1 MKYKNIFAL
10 GAVLVLFLA
19 GQAINAQTQSDPSN
33 SSRKGQ
39 GRRYGRAYPGFDQL
53 NLTPDQQT
61 KLKTIHEST
70 QQQIEAIRNDSTLS
84 QTDREAK
91 LRTVHE
97 SARQQLQAIL
107 TPDQLKTLAEGRNR
121 FGHDRDR
128 FADLGLSADQQAR
141 LAAIHKSSQEQLA
154 AVRNDATLTS
164 DQKQAK
170 VRSIFQN
177 SQQQVMNILTP
188 EQQQKLR
195 DRGPGGFGHRPRSGD
210 QQTPTPTNPE

>member
-19 GQAINAQTQSDPSN
+19 GQVINAQTQSEPSN
-33 SSRKGQ
+33 SSGQGQ
-39 GRRYGRAYPGFDQL
+39 GRPYGRRSPGFDRL
-53 NLTPDQQT
+53 NLTPDQQA

-91 LRTVHE
+91 LRAVHE

-121 FGHDRDR
+121 FGHGRDR
-128 FADLGLSADQQAR
+128 FADLGLSADQQTR
-141 LAAIHKSSQEQLA
+141 LAAIHKSSQEQLE
-154 AVRNDATLTS
+154 AVRNDTTLTTE
-164 DQKQAK
+164 QKQAK

-177 SQQQVMNILTP
+177 SHQQVMNILTP

-195 DRGPGGFGHRPRSGD
+195 NSGPGGFGHRRPSD
-210 QQTPTPTNPE
+210 QQSPPATNPQQ